1 MSAPDGEMSTAVD
14 SVLVEPVPKLLGHVA
29 VPGDKSISHRS
40 VLIGAIC
47 DGETRIAG
55 FGRSADT
62 EATISAVR
70 ALGVEVYEHGAD
82 TLRVF
87 GKGLYGLRAPA
98 GAIDCANAGTLVRL
112 IAGILAGQA
121 GETFELRGD
130 DSLSRRPMTRISDPG
145 DLQRLRIHI
154 SDRPGVLAGIFQ
166 ALGAERINVEDFELD
181 HVSTERGGTLT
192 MLVTGAGEA
201 ERARDLLE
209 GQGYGVVVAPVIDE

>member
-1 MSAPDGEMSTAVD
+1 MSTAVD

-47 DGETRIAG
+47 DGETRITG

-62 EATISAVR
+62 EATITAVR
-70 ALGVEVYEHGAD
+70 ALGVEVYEHGTD

-87 GKGLYGLRAPA
+87 GKGLRGLRGPG

-121 GETFELRGD
+121 G
-130 DSLSRRPMTRISDPG
+130 RRSSCAATTRC
-145 DLQRLRIHI
+145 
-154 SDRPGVLAGIFQ
+154 
-166 ALGAERINVEDFELD
+166 
-181 HVSTERGGTLT
+181 
-192 MLVTGAGEA
+192 
-201 ERARDLLE
+201 RAAR
-209 GQGYGVVVAPVIDE
+209 